1 VTVRCNRSELPVQ
14 LLLNISDRLRD
25 LLIDIDLTRKQRGLE
40 TAVREA
46 IRAGRL
52 QPGDALP
59 STRGLAADLGV
70 ARSTVVA
77 AYDQLIAEGYL
88 VSRPGAL
95 TRVADGQWAPQR
107 PGVSSTRPDFRLDLI
122 PGEPD
127 ASRFPRSAW
136 LRSTRAVMASAP
148 DDLFG
153 YGDPAGLGEL
163 RTELARYLNR
173 TRNTVATTESIIIV
187 AGVASGIAQIAR
199 FVHRVG
205 ARAVAVE
212 EPGFPFHQ
220 AILEREGLQ
229 LVPVPVDSEG
239 IDVEALAATRVAA
252 VLVTPAHQYPLGAV
266 MSPER
271 RTGLAKWAR
280 QNQAWIIEDDYD
292 GEYRYD
298 RQPLGAL
305 QGIAPDR
312 VIYLGSTSK
321 TLGAGLRVGWIVV
334 PAEMLGPLT
343 KQRGRDNEV
352 NRLTQA
358 TLARFIDQGDLDRHV
373 RRVRSL
379 YRTRRDQLLDAI
391 GSVIDQPDIRGV
403 SAGLHLTVALP
414 QSLDETSVV
423 QRALDEHHLALWG
436 LRQHYLTDTAIDG
449 LVLGFSRPATNFQD
463 ITARLAS
470 ILGRSNRC

>member
-1 VTVRCNRSELPVQ
+1 LHLVLSVQ
-14 LLLNISDRLRD
+14 LRD
-25 LLIDIDLTRKQRGLE
+25 LLIGIDLTRKQRGLE
-40 TAVREA
+40 TALREA

-59 STRGLAADLGV
+59 STRGLAADLGI

-95 TRVADGQWAPQR
+95 TRVADGHWAPEQ
-107 PGVSSTRPDFRLDLI
+107 PAIPPVRPDFRLDLV

-136 LRSTRAVMASAP
+136 LRSTRAVLASAP

-173 TRNTVATTESIIIV
+173 TRNTAAAAESIIIV
-187 AGVASGIAQIAR
+187 AGVASGLAQIAR
-199 FVHRVG
+199 LLHREGVT
-205 ARAVAVE
+205 AIAVE

-220 AILEREGLQ
+220 AILRREGLH
-229 LVPVPVDSEG
+229 LVPVPVDAG
-239 IDVEALAATRVAA
+239 GLDVKALAATQVTAA
-252 VLVTPAHQYPLGAV
+252 LVTPAHQYPLGAV

-271 RTGLAKWAR
+271 RTGLANWAR
-280 QNQAWIIEDDYD
+280 QHRAWIIEDDYD

-298 RQPLGAL
+298 RQPLGSL

-312 VIYLGSTSK
+312 VIYLGTTSK
-321 TLGAGLRVGWIVV
+321 TLGAGLRVGWVVV
-334 PAEMLGPLT
+334 PPGMLEPLT
-343 KQRGRDNEV
+343 RQRGRDNEV
-352 NRLTQA
+352 NQLTQA
-358 TLARFIDQGDLDRHV
+358 TLARFIDQGDLDRHI

-379 YRTRRDQLLDAI
+379 YRTRRDQLLNSI
-391 GSVIDQPDIRGV
+391 RNVIDQPDIRGI
-403 SAGLHLTVALP
+403 SAGLHLTMVLP
-414 QSLDETSVV
+414 QDLDETSVV
-423 QRALDEHHLALWG
+423 QRALDEHRLALWG
-436 LRQHYLTDTAIDG
+436 LRQHYLTSTAIDG
-449 LVLGFSRPATNFQD
+449 LVLGFSRPAANFHD
-463 ITARLAS
+463 STARLAS
-470 ILGRSNRC
+470 ILGRSNRE